1 MAHYCCAVLVQ
12 KVRTEVFLSFCIPGT
27 RLKDQY
33 CLVPSLE
40 ERFFLVPILLSFLLI
55 LFWLVFWIF
64 PSVNFCYPFNRIGVL
79 GVSFEFLFIYSLVR
93 HFE

>member
-12 KVRTEVFLSFCIPGT
+12 KVRTEV

-40 ERFFLVPILLSFLLI
+40 ENFL
-55 LFWLVFWIF
+55 
-64 PSVNFCYPFNRIGVL
+64 NFY
-79 GVSFEFLFIYSLVR
+79 LFIY
-93 HFE
+93 FGNFG